1 MEKRKEVKKKSRY
14 TSAQAAAAKRYLDKL
29 ADLKIRMQPE
39 QKEKIKAAAAKENKS
54 INQFI
59 LDCINEH
66 IENN

>member
-1 MEKRKEVKKKSRY
+1 MEKQKEVKKKSRY
-14 TSAQAAAAKRYLDKL
+14 TPAQAASAKRYLEKL

-54 INQFI
+54 VNQFI